1 MQPWNDES
9 FSNYDSKTQNQQR
22 KRLIDL
28 ATLQKKKKK
37 KKKKKKEA
45 SCNKNQV
52 KDKRICWG
60 SNLSLSPLFKTKSQ
74 KQIEETDNQ
83 WKKMSTVLKYI
94 NLTHNKRNVN

>member
-37 KKKKKKEA
+37 KKKKRLQIKK
-45 SCNKNQV
+45 NK
-52 KDKRICWG
+52 KKKKKIDRETIYHLLHYLK
-60 SNLSLSPLFKTKSQ
+60 Q
-74 KQIEETDNQ
+74 KA
-83 WKKMSTVLKYI
+83 K
-94 NLTHNKRNVN
+94 NK